1 MALQFTT
8 DIQTRDGFTVAN
20 AYGRVAVGDS
30 YTGTEVSGHVDIY
43 VTSQAFEDGVRP
55 VKTAFIQDSIVPY
68 NRDTDGTDILNIA
81 HDALIAQ
88 LAIQGIVATKVL

>member
-8 DIQTRDGFTVAN
+8 EVQTKDGFTIQN

-30 YTGTEVSGHVDIY
+30 YTGTEVSGNVEIY
-43 VTSQAFEDGVRP
+43 VTEQAFVTGARP
-55 VKTAFIQDSIVPY
+55 VKTSFIQDAIVPY

-81 HDALIAQ
+81 HDALVAQ
-88 LAIQGIVATKVL
+88 LALQGIVATKVL